1 MADPNYPYLSSNIK
15 SLRRVYGEEQLDLAN
30 AIGLTIPAVSYYERG
45 ERIPKRDIIARIAK
59 HYRITEDELL
69 YSDLSNMKNISNRPL
84 YDPIFNCKVMDKMFP
99 LINAPSALENEK
111 FKQAYTLHTKNLE
124 LILKEAVV
132 PESLEEDI
140 LRILELYSKSRDEGI
155 VEGAANH
162 LSLVMMMGVSFSF
175 VTPLLLDNPDFF
187 KKKGRTMKDYLH
199 NGYLPVFDEPPDET
213 IDALEELKK
222 DFLNEYEAQILL
234 DIYQLKH
241 SAKYVDLGDYYFA
254 LRYML
259 DLCSNSQSSALNTA
273 VGSELMSSYS
283 LLKNPFAENLLD
295 L

>member
-30 AIGLTIPAVSYYERG
+30 AIGLTIPAVSNYERG

-69 YSDLSNMKNISNRPL
+69 YSDLSNMKNISNRPF

-111 FKQAYTLHTKNLE
+111 FKQAYALHTKNLE
-124 LILKEAVV
+124 LILNEAVV

-140 LRILELYSKSRDEGI
+140 LYILELYSKSRDEGI

-162 LSLVMMMGVSFSF
+162 LSLVMMMGV
-175 VTPLLLDNPDFF
+175 LDS
-187 KKKGRTMKDYLH
+187 
-199 NGYLPVFDEPPDET
+199 V
-213 IDALEELKK
+213 
-222 DFLNEYEAQILL
+222 
-234 DIYQLKH
+234 
-241 SAKYVDLGDYYFA
+241 
-254 LRYML
+254 
-259 DLCSNSQSSALNTA
+259 
-273 VGSELMSSYS
+273 
-283 LLKNPFAENLLD
+283 
-295 L
+295 